1 MNKQTPQDV
10 LGTLGFTS
18 VVKHYQRL
26 MKEHDQDAE
35 VVELILDD
43 HDFFWINMTPNLKQQ
58 VRRQVR

>member
-1 MNKQTPQDV
+1 MIEQTPQDI

-26 MKEHDQDAE
+26 MKEHDQDTE

-58 VRRQVR
+58 VRRQVT

>member
-1 MNKQTPQDV
+1 MNAQTPQDV
-10 LGTLGFTS
+10 LGNLGFTS

-26 MKEHDQDAE
+26 MKEHDQDSE

-43 HDFFWINMTPNLKQQ
+43 HDFFWINMTSNLKQQ